1 MALFFR
7 VRASAVATMWFS
19 LSLGFTILT
28 GFDLSLVL
36 EVKMVAHVA
45 LSFVVQQAALWS
57 PG

>member
-1 MALFFR
+1 MLFIR
-7 VRASAVATMWFS
+7 AQASAVAITWSGLF
-19 LSLGFTILT
+19 LGFTILA

-36 EVKMVAHVA
+36 EVKMLAHVA

>member
-1 MALFFR
+1 LALFFR
-7 VRASAVATMWFS
+7 ARASVVAITWFS

-28 GFDLSLVL
+28 GFDLSMVL